1 MPFART
7 PHMSEEPQDHADA
20 NLEALGRA
28 VASFFA
34 SRESGEHAVVLGGL
48 CERLA
53 QKTGRGNSHLTREQ
67 YAELCQSPLEFSAV
81 GRPED
86 SQPIVLTEWGG
97 LYFRRFYEYE
107 LEVAEALSNRSNRDS
122 RSISPDTMA
131 FFEQSVRAHL
141 DPSQCLAV
149 GVGLQRDLFF
159 LTGGPGSGKTRTLV
173 VLLACLLI
181 EEPDL
186 SIALS
191 APTGKASNRL
201 RLAMD
206 RVIEDIALP
215 EVLRE
220 RLLTQVWVGT
230 VHRLLGTIP
239 GSVEFRRNAHNRLS
253 QNLVVVDEA
262 SMVDLPLMGKLLS
275 SLQEETR
282 LILAGDADQLSPVQG
297 GAVFHSL
304 CSSLSANQFSAEQLA
319 NLSPF
324 STEGKRVGDGAI
336 LPGCLVRL
344 TRSHRY
350 GPDSKPDEIGSLCAA
365 IREGRAEDA
374 LELIRSSAGS
384 LRLIESID
392 DPLVSEILRS
402 GFAGLADARDPGQ
415 ALDRLADFRILCA
428 HNHGRFG
435 VEKWNRR
442 VERIFPSGKERPS
455 PVVIGTND
463 YSVGLFNGDDGVTL
477 DNRAFFSGPS
487 ALREFSRSRLPT
499 HLPGHALSIHRSQG
513 SEFDEVLV
521 VLPPADTRILSLE
534 LLYVAVSR
542 ARSGVTLVGDSA
554 SLVAAL
560 ERTQVAN
567 SGVVDLCR
575 ETD

>member
-1 MPFART
+1 MPLAGFDRMT
-7 PHMSEEPQDHADA
+7 EETQNKPEA
-20 NLEALGRA
+20 NLQALGRA
-28 VASFFA
+28 VASFFV
-34 SRESGEHAVVLGGL
+34 SRESGDQTDILREL
-48 CERLA
+48 CERLVRE
-53 QKTGRGNSHLTREQ
+53 TGRGNSHLILEQ
-67 YAELCQSPLEFSAV
+67 YADLCQIPLEFSAV
-81 GRPED
+81 GRPEEG
-86 SQPIVLTEWGG
+86 QPIVLTEWGG

-107 LEVAEALSNRSNRDS
+107 LEVAGALSVRANRGPRA
-122 RSISPDTMA
+122 ISPDTMA
-131 FFEQSVRAHL
+131 FFEQTVRGHL

-149 GVGLQRDLFF
+149 GVGLQRDLFL

-173 VLLACLLI
+173 VLLACLLL

-186 SIALS
+186 SVALS
-191 APTGKASNRL
+191 APTGKAANRL
-201 RLAMD
+201 RLAMG
-206 RVIEDIALP
+206 RAMEEIALP
-215 EVLRE
+215 EPLHE
-220 RLLTQVWVGT
+220 RLLDQVWVGT
-230 VHRLLGTIP
+230 VHRLLGPIP
-239 GSVEFRRNAHNRLS
+239 GSVEFRRNVHNPLS

-275 SLQEETR
+275 SLQEGAR

-304 CSSLSANQFSAEQLA
+304 CTSLSPNQFPPEQLA

-324 STEGKRVGDGAI
+324 SSDGIQAGNEDI

-350 GPDSKPDEIGSLCAA
+350 GLDSKADEIGSLCTA

-374 LELIRSSAGS
+374 LGLIRSSAGS

-392 DPLVSEILRS
+392 DPSVSEILRS
-402 GFAGLADARDPGQ
+402 GFAGLADARNPGE
-415 ALDRLADFRILCA
+415 AIDRLGDFRILCA

-435 VEKWNRR
+435 VEEWNHR
-442 VERIFPSGKERPS
+442 VERIFPPGKERPS
-455 PVVIGTND
+455 PVVIGSND

-477 DNRAFFSGPS
+477 GNRAFFSGPS

-513 SEFDEVLV
+513 SEFNEVLV

-542 ARSGVTLVGDSA
+542 ARVGVTLVGDST
-554 SLVAAL
+554 SLIAAL
-560 ERTQVAN
+560 ERNQVTN
-567 SGVVDLCR
+567 SGVVDFCR
-575 ETD
+575 KS